1 METDQGNTQEFAQRA
16 QEQMKGNSSIDD
28 LINDNASLNDLVGD
42 IPTTPNFGES
52 YSSVKDVAKNLDEVQ
67 KKFFGT
73 DDHEEEERVE
83 GVINNYIRD
92 VKTRLFGGKRKKKV
106 KGEPGLIERG
116 EQIYEDA
123 RNHIK
128 TIKEGLPDINGGVR
142 QVEAFLDKL
151 KDQYDE
157 HEYIFERCNEKE
169 KKLHQLVK
177 EAEMKSKYDDQT
189 SDEKRKLNKV
199 INDLTEQSE
208 KVYRT
213 KKHVAER
220 IVIYDKQLQ
229 STQNNVDS
237 LKENYKALE
246 TRLSNMESNVE
257 YFHSEVQSMGPL
269 VQLTDYMNRLNKL
282 ADKMTQATGEMTDA
296 RMEQNMML
304 SQNMSYNPERN
315 MIDTSKIQQHEQNLN
330 KYKEEQK
337 HYNTQLFDEAS
348 NIIKDRRMRK

>member
-1 METDQGNTQEFAQRA
+1 METEQGNMQDFEQRA
-16 QEQMKGNSSIDD
+16 QEQMKGSSSIDD
-28 LINDNASLNDLVGD
+28 LINNNVNLTDLVGD
-42 IPTTPNFGES
+42 IPTTPNFS
-52 YSSVKDVAKNLDEVQ
+52 SQYSSVKNVAENLDQVQ

-83 GVINNYIRD
+83 GAINNYLRD

-106 KGEPGLIERG
+106 KGEVGLIDRG
-116 EQIYEDA
+116 EKIYEEA
-123 RNHIK
+123 QQQLK
-128 TIKEGLPDINGGVR
+128 TIKEGMPDINGGVR

-151 KDQYDE
+151 KDQYEE
-157 HEYIFERCNEKE
+157 HEYIFERCQEKE
-169 KKLHQLVK
+169 KKLHDLRK

-189 SDEKRKLNKV
+189 SDQKRKLNKV
-199 INDLTEQSE
+199 LSNLEEQEE

-257 YFHSEVQSMGPL
+257 HFHSEVQSMGPL
-269 VQLTDYMNRLNKL
+269 VQLTDYMNRLNRL
-282 ADKMTQATGEMTDA
+282 ADKMTKATEEMTDA
-296 RMEQNMML
+296 RMQQNMML

-315 MIDTSKIQQHEQNLN
+315 MIDTNKIQQHEQNLN

-337 HYNTQLFDEAS
+337 EYNNKLFDEAS
-348 NIIKDRRMRK
+348 DIIKQRRMRR

>member
-1 METDQGNTQEFAQRA
+1 
-16 QEQMKGNSSIDD
+16 
-28 LINDNASLNDLVGD
+28 
-42 IPTTPNFGES
+42 
-52 YSSVKDVAKNLDEVQ
+52 
-67 KKFFGT
+67 
-73 DDHEEEERVE
+73 
-83 GVINNYIRD
+83 
-92 VKTRLFGGKRKKKV
+92 
-106 KGEPGLIERG
+106 GLIERG